1 MEYNFLFIINQKKDY
16 INDIFGSL
24 SELISTLSFT
34 HIASA
39 ITDHCS
45 SNHQASLSSHQG

>member
-1 MEYNFLFIINQKKDY
+1 MEYNFIINQKKDY

-34 HIASA
+34 HSF
-39 ITDHCS
+39 S
-45 SNHQASLSSHQG
+45 YN